1 MALRKGQKSNEMAD
15 RVQNIAD
22 HLAHFV
28 GGLLA
33 APLLG
38 ALAMMATGGRLMPQN
53 ARHGAWRKGLKAA
66 ARKAVRTKGRAGRAR
81 AARKAARTRARRG
94 WMSG

>member
-28 GGLLA
+28 GGA
-33 APLLG
+33 AAG
-38 ALAMMATGGRLMPQN
+38 SARHDWDGWQNDGSN
-53 ARHGAWRKGLKAA
+53 ARHGAWRNDGLDHNLIALILVLIVAA
-66 ARKAVRTKGRAGRAR
+66 IVSIGRSIPNGRGGRAR
-81 AARKAARTRARRG
+81 
-94 WMSG
+94 